1 MSSGAIALAYTAGA
15 IAAFNPCGFALLPS
29 WAAYLVAGEDEAND
43 ELLARLWRALRA
55 GGLATLSF
63 LILFG
68 AAGLLFSVGF
78 SVLGKTLPWLGLTI
92 GVVLA
97 GLGALLAMHGQA
109 PGLRVGRKAE
119 VDASA
124 RAVLGFGAAYG
135 LASLSCV
142 LPAFVLTIGI
152 AAGEP
157 LRTRA
162 AGFTGFALGMGTVL
176 TLVAVGAALARS
188 MVANV
193 GHATRHVPRVAGVVI
208 LLAAVWVIEREL
220 GLAAI
225 TLGDIEPS
233 QTRRVAVAAAV
244 TIIASALALAI
255 SRIRKTS
262 TPLVRRV

>member
-1 MSSGAIALAYTAGA
+1 MSSGALALAYTAGA

-29 WAAYLVAGEDEAND
+29 WAAYLVAGKDAASD
-43 ELLARLWRALRA
+43 DLLARLARAIRA
-55 GGLATLSF
+55 GALATLSF

-97 GLGALLAMHGQA
+97 GFGALLLVYGHA
-109 PGLRVGRKAE
+109 PGLRLGRKAE

-142 LPAFVLTIGI
+142 LPAFLLTIGI

-157 LRTRA
+157 LRRRA
-162 AGFTGFALGMGTVL
+162 TGFVGFALGMGTVL
-176 TLVAVGAALARS
+176 TLVAIGAALARTS
-188 MVANV
+188 IASVRNV
-193 GHATRHVPRVAGVVI
+193 TRHVPGVAGAVI
-208 LLAAVWVIEREL
+208 LAAAVWVIEREL

-225 TLGDIEPS
+225 TLGGTEPPLT
-233 QTRRVAVAAAV
+233 TRIAIATGS
-244 TIIASALALAI
+244 TIAASALALAI
-255 SRIRKTS
+255 RRLHLTM
-262 TPLVRRV
+262 TPAVRRV